1 MIKQIFTWWHRET
14 FGTFLKTLFL
24 GKFVGNDAQG
34 NRYYKSKKNERWVVY
49 ANNIDA
55 SKIDSDWFLWMH
67 HTVNNIPNKD
77 EKKHLWQKEHS
88 ENLTGT
94 NKAYKPNK
102 ISKLSKK
109 NMKLGKFKN
118 FIIIF
123 LCLTSVNLKSED
135 KITTIPLINLDDLKP
150 SYEDVSNE
158 NIVQGNNN
166 FEIKK
171 KRKHKHL
178 IIT

>member
-88 ENLTGT
+88 ENFTGT

-109 NMKLGKFKN
+109 KYE
-118 FIIIF
+118 
-123 LCLTSVNLKSED
+123 TW
-135 KITTIPLINLDDLKP
+135 KI
-150 SYEDVSNE
+150 
-158 NIVQGNNN
+158 
-166 FEIKK
+166 
-171 KRKHKHL
+171 
-178 IIT
+178 